1 MATRTF
7 AGWGGRPKG
16 EPAKV
21 CQNRRFCQNLHKKL
35 IFCKERI
42 GFADLICYICKNPK
56 IIQL

>member
-21 CQNRRFCQNLHKKL
+21 CQNRRFCQFILTNKKATPQQ
-35 IFCKERI
+35 ERS
-42 GFADLICYICKNPK
+42 K
-56 IIQL
+56 IAND

>member
-35 IFCKERI
+35 I
-42 GFADLICYICKNPK
+42 ICKK
-56 IIQL
+56 IWKCAYKLRSL